1 VVPGAPVSNIVV
13 AARDRP
19 GLLATVA
26 GVLALHNLNV
36 LEARVVTRN
45 DGLAI
50 DTFRVADSRGS
61 DMVGQGRWPAVRDTL
76 ERTIVGTLDLEA
88 RLAEKRT
95 APLRAKARATDV
107 RVTGSTID
115 IRTRD
120 RVGLLHDLALA
131 MTSLGLSI
139 NLAKIDT
146 RRGEA
151 IDVFGVT
158 KPAHIT
164 DDAIERAL
172 TAVCGVAP

>member
-1 VVPGAPVSNIVV
+1 
-13 AARDRP
+13 
-19 GLLATVA
+19 
-26 GVLALHNLNV
+26 
-36 LEARVVTRN
+36 
-45 DGLAI
+45 
-50 DTFRVADSRGS
+50 
-61 DMVGQGRWPAVRDTL
+61 MVGQGRWPAVRDTL

-95 APLRAKARATDV
+95 APLRAKATATDV